1 MHICDAYVSKDQV
14 WVVVVHPQPT
24 FPAKRV
30 ILYRVVHP
38 LKDWE
43 WEGDSTHCQVGVQLL
58 LVHGGREV
66 VCQAIGNCR
75 LPIGPPGYP
84 L

>member
-1 MHICDAYVSKDQV
+1 MHICDVYVSKEQV
-14 WVVVVHPQPT
+14 WVVDVHPQPT
-24 FPAKRV
+24 FPVKRA

-43 WEGDSTHCQVGVQLL
+43 GDSTRCQVGVQLA
-58 LVHGGREV
+58 LVQGGSEV
-66 VCQAIGNCR
+66 VCQVVGNSR